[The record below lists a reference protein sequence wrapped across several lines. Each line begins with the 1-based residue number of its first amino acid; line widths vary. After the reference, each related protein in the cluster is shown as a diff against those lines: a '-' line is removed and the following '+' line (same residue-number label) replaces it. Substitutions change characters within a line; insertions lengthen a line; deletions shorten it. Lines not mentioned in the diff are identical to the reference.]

1 MQLVNRNIIDTKDV
15 ESRRNKVTNDF
26 DEAREVFHAKQR
38 IGHRNSQ
45 WRKGDQWTDFEKN
58 LFEKQQ
64 RVPYVFNYIK
74 RYVDHMIG
82 TQVQT
87 RMDAKLLP
95 REPGDENEVELLQ
108 HILKWTEQNS
118 DIDIVETEVF
128 EDGIVKGFGACSVR
142 WQCED
147 LDFGYAFVEKIPF
160 NQLYW
165 DLNSKKKDK
174 SDCSWMGRI
183 QTTTKKEAGQMFP
196 DKVEEIY
203 SQNTQNSFVYNE
215 KTLREI
221 DALAKWNNEMVD
233 IFEHYERYMVL
244 EWLVSDELTGNITKF
259 SDETEATDF
268 FDGLITQYTADGTAI
283 YDENGNQLVQIHS
296 QQVNRIY
303 QTVMVGNIVIRAYMT
318 AMNDFP
324 YVVYCPY
331 DDDGDYTAVVNDMI
345 HPQTMINRMLSQWD
359 LQVGK
364 QMKQGMTVIKNLLT
378 RDFTIEDLRN
388 EISKTATIIP
398 VLNHQAINPLP
409 NISVNPEMFA
419 GIQLSTSAIESI
431 AGGSNLNGTGES
443 ASESGKAAAIRA
455 QQGGLARLP
464 MYDNLRLWKK
474 NVALRMVWW
483 IKNYMSE
490 AQIMRVIGQTDIPMV
505 NLDSGYLDTLREIK
519 VDITVDE
526 AVNSATIKQQ
536 NVEQLTKILQTS
548 GGAISPF
555 VWLPI
560 LIKLSEFP
568 QTEKE
573 ELLKDLDINKKYSES
588 QAQLMEYQKLLK
600 GVENSN
606 LRTQL
611 KQVEKQK
618 EEIESAVEDIEI
630 AKEELAKSQ
639 QELAAQKAMTPSDE
653 EINSV
658 LQEQQ

>member
-15 ESRRNKVTNDF
+15 ESRYTKVKNDF
-26 DEAREVFHAKQR
+26 DEVRDAFHAKQR
-38 IGHRNSQ
+38 IGHRNAE
-45 WRKGDQWTDFEKN
+45 WRKGDQWTDFEKQ
-58 LFEKQQ
+58 LHKEQQ
-64 RVPYVFNYIK
+64 RIPYVFNYIK

-95 REPGDENEVELLQ
+95 REPGDEKEIDLLQ

-142 WQCED
+142 WQIED
-147 LDFGYAFVEKIPF
+147 LDFGYAYVEKIPF

-183 QTTTKKEAGQMFP
+183 QTTTKKEAGTLFP
-196 DKVEEIY
+196 DKVDEIY
-203 SQNTQNSFVYNE
+203 SQGTHNAFIYNE
-215 KTLREI
+215 KTKREV
-221 DALAKWNNEMVD
+221 DALVKWDNEMVD
-233 IFEHYERYMVL
+233 IFEHYERYLIL
-244 EWLVSDELTGNITKF
+244 EYLVSDELSGNITKF
-259 SDETEATDF
+259 IDEEDATDF

-283 YDENGNQLVQIHS
+283 YGEDGHQLVQIHR
-296 QQVNRIY
+296 QKVNRIY
-303 QTVMVGNIVIRAYMT
+303 QTVMVGTEVIRAYMT

-324 YVVYCPY
+324 YVVYCAY

-345 HPQTMINRMLSQWD
+345 DPQTLANRMLSQWD

-364 QMKQGMTVIKNLLT
+364 QMKQGMTIIKNLLT
-378 RDFTIEDLRN
+378 RDFSVEDVRS
-388 EISKTATIIP
+388 EISKTATVIP
-398 VLNHQAINPLP
+398 VLSHDAIRPLP
-409 NISVNPEMFA
+409 NIQVNPEMFA
-419 GIQLSTSAIESI
+419 GIQLATGAIESI

-443 ASESGKAAAIRA
+443 ASESGKAAALRA
-455 QQGGLARLP
+455 QQGGLSRLP

-490 AQIMRVIGQTDIPMV
+490 AQIMRVIGQTDVEIV
-505 NLDSGYLDTLREIK
+505 NLDNGYLDTLREIK

-526 AVNSATIKQQ
+526 AVNSATVKQQ
-536 NVEQLTKILQTS
+536 QLEQLTKILQTS

-555 VWLPI
+555 VWMPMM
-560 LIKLSEFP
+560 IKLSDFP

-573 ELLKDLDINKKYSES
+573 ELLKDLDMNKKYSES

-618 EEIESAVEDIEI
+618 EDIESAVEDIEM
-630 AKEELAKSQ
+630 AKEELVKSQ
-639 QELAAQKAMTPSDE
+639 QELAEMKAKTPSEE

>member
-15 ESRRNKVTNDF
+15 EARRTKVRSDF
-26 DEAREVFHAKQR
+26 DEVRDAFHAKQR
-38 IGHRNSQ
+38 IGHRNAE
-45 WRKGDQWTDFEKN
+45 WRKGNQWTDQEKH
-58 LFEKQQ
+58 LHEVQQ
-64 RVPYVFNYIK
+64 RIAYVFNYIK

-82 TQVQT
+82 TQIQT
-87 RMDAKLLP
+87 RMDVKLLP
-95 REPGDENEVELLQ
+95 REPGDENSVELLQ

-174 SDCSWMGRI
+174 SDCSWMGRV
-183 QTTTKKEAGQMFP
+183 QTSTKKEAGQLFP

-203 SQNTQNSFVYNE
+203 TQGTHDGYIYNE
-215 KTLREI
+215 RTVREV
-221 DALAKWNNEMVD
+221 DALAKWNNDMVD
-233 IFEHYERYMVL
+233 IFEHYERYIVL

-268 FDGLITQYTADGTAI
+268 FDGLITQYTDGGTAI
-283 YDENGNQLVQIHS
+283 YGEDGNQLVQIHS

-303 QTVMVGNIVIRAYMT
+303 QTVMVGDIVIRAYMT

-324 YVVYCPY
+324 YVVYCSY

-345 HPQTMINRMLSQWD
+345 YPQTMINRMLSQWD

-364 QMKQGMTVIKNLLT
+364 QMKQGMTLIKNLLS
-378 RDFTIEDLRN
+378 RDFTIEDVRN
-388 EISKTATIIP
+388 EISKTATVIP
-398 VLNHQAINPLP
+398 VLNHDAIRPLP
-409 NISVNPEMFA
+409 NIQVNPEMFA

-490 AQIMRVIGQTDIPMV
+490 AQIMRVIGQTDVEIV
-505 NLDSGYLDTLREIK
+505 NLDDGFLDTLREIK

-526 AVNSATIKQQ
+526 AVNSATVKQSQ
-536 NVEQLTKILQTS
+536 LEQLTKILQTS
-548 GGAISPF
+548 GGAISPY
-555 VWLPI
+555 VWMPI
-560 LIKLSEFP
+560 MLKLSDFP
-568 QTEKE
+568 QTEKD
-573 ELLKDLDINKKYSES
+573 ELLKDLDLSKKYSES

-618 EEIESAVEDIEI
+618 EDIESAVEDIQM
-630 AKEELAKSQ
+630 AKEELVKSQ
-639 QELAAQKAMTPSDE
+639 QELAAQKAKTPSEE

>member
-15 ESRRNKVTNDF
+15 EARRKKVMDDF
-26 DEAREVFHAKQR
+26 DEVRDAFHAKQR
-38 IGHRNSQ
+38 IGHRNAE
-45 WRKGDQWTDFEKN
+45 WRKGNQWTEFEKR
-58 LFEKQQ
+58 LFEDQQ

-82 TQVQT
+82 TQIQT
-87 RMDAKLLP
+87 RMDVKLLA
-95 REPGDENEVELLQ
+95 REPGDEQAVEVLQ
-108 HILKWTEQNS
+108 HVLKWTEQNS

-128 EDGIVKGFGACSVR
+128 EGGVVKGFGANTVR

-147 LDFGYAFVEKIPF
+147 LDFGYCHTEKIPF

-174 SDCSWMGRI
+174 SDCSWMGRV
-183 QTTTKKEAGQMFP
+183 QHTTKKEAGQLFP

-203 SQNTQNSFVYNE
+203 SQGSPDGFVYNE
-215 KTLREI
+215 KTAREV
-221 DALAKWNNEMVD
+221 DALARWNNDMVD
-233 IFEHYERYMVL
+233 IFEHYERYLVL
-244 EWLVSDELTGNITKF
+244 EYLVSDELAGNITKF
-259 SDETEATDF
+259 SDEKEATDF

-283 YDENGNQLVQIHS
+283 YNEQGHQLVQIHS

-303 QTVMVGNIVIRAYMT
+303 QTIMVGDEVIRAYMT

-324 YVVYCPY
+324 YVVYCAY

-345 HPQTMINRMLSQWD
+345 YPQTMINRMLSQWD

-364 QMKQGMTVIKNLLT
+364 QMKQGMTLIKNLLN
-378 RDFTIEDLRN
+378 RDFTIEDVRA
-388 EISKTATIIP
+388 EISKTATVIP
-398 VLNHQAINPLP
+398 VLSHEAIKPLP
-409 NISVNPEMFA
+409 NIQVNPEMFA

-490 AQIMRVIGQTDIPMV
+490 AQIMRIIGQTDIDIV
-505 NLDSGYLDTLREIK
+505 NLDDGFLDTLRELK

-526 AVNSATIKQQ
+526 AVNSATVKQQ
-536 NVEQLTKILQTS
+536 NLEQLTKILQTS
-548 GGAISPF
+548 GGAISPY
-555 VWLPI
+555 VWMPI
-560 LIKLSEFP
+560 LLKLSDFP
-568 QTEKE
+568 QTEKD
-573 ELLKDLDINKKYSES
+573 ELLKDLDLSKKYSES

-618 EEIESAVEDIEI
+618 EDIESAVEDIEM
-630 AKEELAKSQ
+630 AKEELVKSQ
-639 QELAAQKAMTPSDE
+639 QELAAMKAKTPSEE